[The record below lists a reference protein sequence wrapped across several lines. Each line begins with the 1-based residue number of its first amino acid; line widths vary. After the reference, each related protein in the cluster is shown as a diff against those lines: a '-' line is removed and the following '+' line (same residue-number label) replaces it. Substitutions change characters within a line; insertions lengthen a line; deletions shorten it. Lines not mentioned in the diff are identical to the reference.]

1 MSKVSKKTIRKAFRK
16 RRPQIVAVVDRYISP
31 EEAMSLYPE
40 KMKRAK
46 ETLSKADFKDSRFT
60 KPKLYI

>member
-1 MSKVSKKTIRKAFRK
+1 MSKVSKKAIRKAFRK
-16 RRPQIVAVVDRYISP
+16 RRPQVVVVSERYISP
-31 EEAMSLYPE
+31 EEAMSLFPE

-46 ETLSKADFKDSRFT
+46 EILSKANFENSGFT